1 MTVFYIMINIS
12 VNPAKFV
19 KRKDIPM
26 KSSMRKWTSL
36 LAILLVLCLGLSACS
51 SEKEA
56 PPATE
61 TPESDTETETPE
73 EGEGE
78 AAAGVLR
85 VGMECAYAPFNWT
98 ELDDSKG
105 GVAIDGGGFAGGYD
119 VEIAKRIAASMGRDL
134 VIVKT
139 EWDGLLPSLTSG
151 KIDLI
156 IAGMSPSD
164 ARRESI
170 DFSDYYYTSD
180 IVLVVRKDSAFA
192 EAASINDFVGA
203 KVTGQLGTLHY
214 DFIDQ
219 MEGVD
224 KQPSMDDFPTMVVA
238 LASGKIDA
246 YTSERPG
253 AESAAAANPELTYL
267 VFEGDSGF
275 QYSPDEVS
283 VSVGIAKD
291 SDLLEQVNAALAEIS
306 GEARQQLMDQALENQ
321 PTAE

>member
-1 MTVFYIMINIS
+1 
-12 VNPAKFV
+12 
-19 KRKDIPM
+19 M

-36 LAILLVLCLGLSACS
+36 LAILLVLCLGLAACS
-51 SEKEA
+51 SEKET
-56 PPATE
+56 PAQTE
-61 TPESDTETETPE
+61 PPESAADAAETEE
-73 EGEGE
+73 GGEGE
-78 AAAGVLR
+78 EATTTGVLR

-105 GVAIDGGGFAGGYD
+105 GVPIDGGGFAGGYD
-119 VEIAKRIAASMGRDL
+119 VEIAKQIAAALGREL
-134 VIVKT
+134 VVVKT

-156 IAGMSPSD
+156 IAGMSPTD
-164 ARRESI
+164 ERRESI

-192 EAASINDFVGA
+192 EATSINDFAGA

-275 QYSPDEVS
+275 QYSYDEVS
-283 VSVGIAKD
+283 VSVGIAKGNE
-291 SDLLEQVNAALAEIS
+291 LLEPINAALAGIS
-306 GEARQQLMDQALENQ
+306 DDARQLLMEQALANQ
-321 PTAE
+321 PIAE